1 MMKSYHVGPVVFIVS
16 WIFCSSLS
24 AQTDQPVAVQV
35 SGLFNRTDTNDRWE
49 WGGEGQVRWTGEAW
63 SLGVGVQYTHSQQN
77 LNLISNND
85 GFEDPAFGSYDYS
98 VSTLGLFLEP
108 RFVFMAFADRFG
120 LYLHG
125 RVTVSRVSENESG
138 QLPVFDIGGNPVA
151 LDPYTLEA
159 NSFVAPSAYLG
170 PGLLMR
176 LNSRANLDLGFTGGY
191 AWWGD
196 RTRVPD
202 VSSRPKFFFSMGAW
216 VGIVIGIG

>member
-1 MMKSYHVGPVVFIVS
+1 MKTHRLVS
-16 WIFCSSLS
+16 VAFLVSSIFCSSLN
-24 AQTDQPVAVQV
+24 AQTDQPVAVQL

-77 LNLISNND
+77 LNLIGFG
-85 GFEDPAFGSYDYS
+85 GFEDPAFGSYDYG

-125 RVTVSRVSENESG
+125 RVAVSRVSENESG
-138 QLPVFDIGGNPVA
+138 QLPVFDMFGNPVA

-159 NSFVAPSAYLG
+159 NSFIAPSAFLG

-176 LNSRANLDLGFTGGY
+176 LNSRVNLDLGFTGGY

-202 VSSRPKFFFSMGAW
+202 VSSRPKFFFSMGGR